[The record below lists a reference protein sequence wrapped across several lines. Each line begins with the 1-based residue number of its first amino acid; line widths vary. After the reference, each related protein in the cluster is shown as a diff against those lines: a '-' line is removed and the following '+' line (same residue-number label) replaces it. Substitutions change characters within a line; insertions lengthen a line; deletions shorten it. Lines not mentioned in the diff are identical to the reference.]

1 MRLASVGCAT
11 ALAFTGVLSFA
22 TGVAGLAPDTE
33 DDNTSLFHGF
43 DGLYDLVCHARA
55 IDEHRWVRSFV
66 GATGRTLHRI

>member
-1 MRLASVGCAT
+1 MRAVGCAT

-22 TGVAGLAPDTE
+22 IGVAGLAPDTE

-43 DGLYDLVCHARA
+43 DALYDLVCPGRA

-66 GATGRTLHRI
+66 GAAGRTLHRI